1 MISPSQSPDFPP
13 KSAEIGPAAVK
24 CEPENG
30 PPPAAETGPG
40 SRARGPWLLP
50 LLLVAV
56 LAGML
61 LYSQPWAKWGQTGS
75 GNSAERGARGG
86 EMAAAGTTPH
96 GGWVPAPR
104 PAGKTVALTVDFGNG
119 ASREFAAL
127 PWHDGMT
134 LADLM
139 EMARH
144 FRPSITYTQKGT
156 GAQAFLTA
164 LEGVAHQANQGNFWF
179 YEINGKRGIRS
190 FGIQPLLPGD
200 RVLWTFGP
208 QE

>member
-1 MISPSQSPDFPP
+1 
-13 KSAEIGPAAVK
+13 
-24 CEPENG
+24 
-30 PPPAAETGPG
+30 
-40 SRARGPWLLP
+40 
-50 LLLVAV
+50 LLLGAV

-61 LYSQPWAKWGQTGS
+61 LSSQLWTTWGQPGS
-75 GNSAERGARGG
+75 GSSAERGARSAG
-86 EMAAAGTTPH
+86 MATDSTTAH
-96 GGWVPAPR
+96 GDWVPAPR
-104 PAGKTVALTVDFGNG
+104 SAGKTVALTIDFGNG
-119 ASREFAAL
+119 ATREFAAL
-127 PWHDGMT
+127 PWRDGMT

-139 EMARH
+139 EVARH

-164 LEGVAHQANQGNFWF
+164 LEGVAQQANQGNFWF
-179 YEINGKRGIRS
+179 YQINGKRGIRS